1 MQNSMDEEGM
11 EGELEPCG
19 HDSNTPVCMKCIL
32 SKATLQDSHLE
43 LLSEICESLS
53 VSKKDKIRK
62 DLLDLEENIGPL
74 YDSSLGDVEA
84 LLSKVVTQHKDRKN
98 VILDLGDELHKVV
111 DLVINKY
118 LSEAGK
124 IEKEDLDFLQSLKTT
139 FKMSASEIKA
149 AIKEYREFLATD
161 NNKKLSKYQSKNEQ
175 FRKMPT
181 RYELKVTKFQPKHL
195 TEEKLCQIIGVIPWS
210 EKTELT
216 PPVNGDSQ
224 SESPSKDDGS
234 SRSPNAKKANG
245 GNQSKADKL
254 TELND
259 LMESISQATKDLV
272 VALSPKVTRKLAVPK
287 EFNTKATS
295 HKEKVGKGSNVASEE
310 KVGKGSNVASGGKIG
325 KDHYVAS
332 EEKVGKGS
340 NVASGEKVGKDHN
353 VASEEKVGKGSN
365 VASEEKVGKGSNVAS
380 EEKIGKGSNVA
391 SEDKV
396 EKGSNVAFEEKVGK
410 GSKVACEEKV
420 GKGSDVESE
429 EKDGKGSNVAS
440 EEKMGKGS
448 NVASEEKIG
457 KVSNVASE
465 EKVGKGSNVAFEDKV
480 GKGSNVA
487 PEEKVGK
494 RSNVASEVKCLIESK
509 PKSTPI
515 MNGDIES
522 TSTTTQQLQSPPV
535 TSRPRVHFDSEV
547 KKGESSS
554 PRAKS
559 QITVAKSMEID
570 ISIQSTK
577 GPTKD
582 IAALSTLQPIKEQ
595 NSLVDPKCRSSPL
608 KEPSS
613 PKEQSTVTTMHTLPM
628 TFSSI
633 VTAELSKEKKA
644 VEHSSNATEED
655 STKGNLE
662 TNIKNTDLMQSSPQ
676 KTTTEPIVELKE
688 CLENSIIDEDF
699 LVEDFTKTSTIL
711 APESEETNIFANA
724 PWVVD
729 TYETGYTYTYKLACA
744 RSTNQIFVCGNNKV
758 IKQMTSE
765 GKFVEKS
772 STESGN
778 QPFDLALTSDA
789 QLMYSDHNGKCVNI
803 VRNNGK
809 IENLIKLQKW
819 FPMALCTTAA
829 NDLLVTMESED
840 LATCKVVRY
849 AGSTVKQEIQFNV
862 KGEQLYCR
870 ADFINENKNLDVV
883 VSDLGARRIVVV
895 DKYGIFRFNYTGNLQ
910 SNRYKSFGC
919 SGVTTTSKCH
929 IIVADEY
936 NDVLHVIDQNGQF
949 LTYIDNCHVQ
959 RPGGL
964 CSDTED
970 ALYVTEPVANRVKK
984 IKLYR

>member
-1 MQNSMDEEGM
+1 MSLFHKRDFQMQNSMDEEGM
-11 EGELEPCG
+11 EGELESCG

-84 LLSKVVTQHKDRKN
+84 LLSKVVSQHKDRKN

-210 EKTELT
+210 EKTELS

-224 SESPSKDDGS
+224 SESASKDDGS

-310 KVGKGSNVASGGKIG
+310 KVGKGC
-325 KDHYVAS
+325 
-332 EEKVGKGS
+332 

-365 VASEEKVGKGSNVAS
+365 VASEEKMGKGSNIASKEKIGKGSNVASEEKTEKGSNVAYEEKVGKGSNVAS
-380 EEKIGKGSNVA
+380 EEK
-391 SEDKV
+391 
-396 EKGSNVAFEEKVGK
+396 
-410 GSKVACEEKV
+410 
-420 GKGSDVESE
+420 
-429 EKDGKGSNVAS
+429 DGKCSNVAS

-465 EKVGKGSNVAFEDKV
+465 EKVGKGSNVAFEEKV

-494 RSNVASEVKCLIESK
+494 GSNVASEVKCLIESK

-522 TSTTTQQLQSPPV
+522 TSTTTQQQQSPPV

-547 KKGESSS
+547 KKAESSS

-570 ISIQSTK
+570 IPIQSTK
-577 GPTKD
+577 GPTRD

-595 NSLVDPKCRSSPL
+595 TSLVDPKCRSSPL

-633 VTAELSKEKKA
+633 VTAELNKEKKA

-662 TNIKNTDLMQSSPQ
+662 TNSKNTDLMKSSSQ
-676 KTTTEPIVELKE
+676 KTTTEPIVELKD

-711 APESEETNIFANA
+711 TPESEENNIFANA

-819 FPMALCTTAA
+819 FPMALCTTEA

-840 LATCKVVRY
+840 LAMCKVVRY

-862 KGEQLYCR
+862 KGDKLYCR

>member
-1 MQNSMDEEGM
+1 MSLFHKRDFQMQNSMDEEGM
-11 EGELEPCG
+11 EGELESCG

-84 LLSKVVTQHKDRKN
+84 LLSKVVSQHKDRKN

-216 PPVNGDSQ
+216 PPVNGDLQ
-224 SESPSKDDGS
+224 SESASKDDGS
-234 SRSPNAKKANG
+234 ARSPNAKKANG

-310 KVGKGSNVASGGKIG
+310 KVGKGSNVAS
-325 KDHYVAS
+325 
-332 EEKVGKGS
+332 
-340 NVASGEKVGKDHN
+340 
-353 VASEEKVGKGSN
+353 EEKVGKGSN
-365 VASEEKVGKGSNVAS
+365 VASEEKMGKGSNVASKEKNGKGSNVAS
-380 EEKIGKGSNVA
+380 EE
-391 SEDKV
+391 KV

-410 GSKVACEEKV
+410 GSNVA
-420 GKGSDVESE
+420 SE

-465 EKVGKGSNVAFEDKV
+465 EKVGKCSNVAFEEKV

-522 TSTTTQQLQSPPV
+522 TSTTTHSPPV
-535 TSRPRVHFDSEV
+535 TSRPRVHFDSDV
-547 KKGESSS
+547 KKAESSS

-570 ISIQSTK
+570 IPIQSTK
-577 GPTKD
+577 GPTRD

-662 TNIKNTDLMQSSPQ
+662 TNSKNTDLMKSSPQ

-711 APESEETNIFANA
+711 VPESEETNIFANA

-729 TYETGYTYTYKLACA
+729 TYETGYTYTYKLTCA

>member
-84 LLSKVVTQHKDRKN
+84 LLSKVVSQHKDRKN

-224 SESPSKDDGS
+224 SESASKDDGS

-295 HKEKVGKGSNVASEE
+295 HKEKVGKGSN
-310 KVGKGSNVASGGKIG
+310 G
-325 KDHYVAS
+325 
-332 EEKVGKGS
+332 
-340 NVASGEKVGKDHN
+340 
-353 VASEEKVGKGSN
+353 ASEEKVGKGSN

-380 EEKIGKGSNVA
+380 EEKMGKGSNVASKEKIGKGSNVA
-391 SEDKV
+391 SEEKV
-396 EKGSNVAFEEKVGK
+396 EKGSNVAFAEKVGK
-410 GSKVACEEKV
+410 GSNVT
-420 GKGSDVESE
+420 SE

-440 EEKMGKGS
+440 AEKMGNGS

-465 EKVGKGSNVAFEDKV
+465 EKVGKCSNVAFEEKV

-522 TSTTTQQLQSPPV
+522 TSTTTQQQQSPPV

-547 KKGESSS
+547 KKAESSS

-577 GPTKD
+577 GPTRD

-595 NSLVDPKCRSSPL
+595 NSIVDPKCRSSPL

-662 TNIKNTDLMQSSPQ
+662 TNSKNTDLMKSSPQ
-676 KTTTEPIVELKE
+676 KTTTEPIVELKD
-688 CLENSIIDEDF
+688 CLKNSIIDEDF

-840 LATCKVVRY
+840 LAMCKVVRY

-862 KGEQLYCR
+862 KGDKLYCR

>member
-11 EGELEPCG
+11 EGELESCG

-84 LLSKVVTQHKDRKN
+84 LLSKVVSQHKDRKN

-210 EKTELT
+210 EKTELS

-224 SESPSKDDGS
+224 SESASKDDGS

-310 KVGKGSNVASGGKIG
+310 KVGKGC
-325 KDHYVAS
+325 
-332 EEKVGKGS
+332 

-365 VASEEKVGKGSNVAS
+365 VASEEKMGKGSNIASKEKIGKGSNVASEEKTEKGSNVAYEEKVGKGSNVAS
-380 EEKIGKGSNVA
+380 EEK
-391 SEDKV
+391 
-396 EKGSNVAFEEKVGK
+396 
-410 GSKVACEEKV
+410 
-420 GKGSDVESE
+420 
-429 EKDGKGSNVAS
+429 DGKCSNVAS

-465 EKVGKGSNVAFEDKV
+465 EKVGKGSNVAFEEKV

-494 RSNVASEVKCLIESK
+494 GSNVASEVKCLIESK

-522 TSTTTQQLQSPPV
+522 TSTTTQQQQSPPV

-547 KKGESSS
+547 KKAESSS

-570 ISIQSTK
+570 IPIQSTK
-577 GPTKD
+577 GPTRD
-582 IAALSTLQPIKEQ
+582 IAAVSTLQPIKEQ
-595 NSLVDPKCRSSPL
+595 TSLVDPKCRSSPL

-633 VTAELSKEKKA
+633 VTAELNKEKKA

-662 TNIKNTDLMQSSPQ
+662 TNSKNTDLMKSSSQ
-676 KTTTEPIVELKE
+676 KTTTEPIVELKD

-711 APESEETNIFANA
+711 TPESEENNIFANA

-840 LATCKVVRY
+840 LAMCKVVRY

-862 KGEQLYCR
+862 KGDKLYCR

-970 ALYVTEPVANRVKK
+970 ALYVTEPVANRLKK

>member
-11 EGELEPCG
+11 EGELESCG

-224 SESPSKDDGS
+224 SESASQDDGS

-310 KVGKGSNVASGGKIG
+310 KVGKGSNVASGEKI
-325 KDHYVAS
+325 
-332 EEKVGKGS
+332 
-340 NVASGEKVGKDHN
+340 GKDHN

-380 EEKIGKGSNVA
+380 GEKVGKGSNVA
-391 SEDKV
+391 SE
-396 EKGSNVAFEEKVGK
+396 EKV
-410 GSKVACEEKV
+410 
-420 GKGSDVESE
+420 
-429 EKDGKGSNVAS
+429 GKGSNVAS

-448 NVASEEKIG
+448 NVASKEKIG
-457 KVSNVASE
+457 KGSNVASEEKVEKGSNVAFE
-465 EKVGKGSNVAFEDKV
+465 EKVGKGSNVACEEKVGKGSDVAFEEKV

-487 PEEKVGK
+487 SEEKVGK

-522 TSTTTQQLQSPPV
+522 TSTTTQQQQSPPV

-547 KKGESSS
+547 KKAESSS

-570 ISIQSTK
+570 IPIQSTK
-577 GPTKD
+577 GPTRD
-582 IAALSTLQPIKEQ
+582 IAAVSTLQPIKEQ

-633 VTAELSKEKKA
+633 VTAELNKEKKA

-662 TNIKNTDLMQSSPQ
+662 TNSKNTDLMKSSPQ

-711 APESEETNIFANA
+711 VPESEETNIFANA

-840 LATCKVVRY
+840 LAMCKVVRY

-862 KGEQLYCR
+862 KGDKLYCR
-870 ADFINENKNLDVV
+870 ADFINESKNLDVV

>member
-1 MQNSMDEEGM
+1 MSLFHKRDFQMQNSIDEEGM
-11 EGELEPCG
+11 EGELESCG

-224 SESPSKDDGS
+224 SESASKDDGS

-287 EFNTKATS
+287 EFNTKAPS
-295 HKEKVGKGSNVASEE
+295 HK
-310 KVGKGSNVASGGKIG
+310 
-325 KDHYVAS
+325 
-332 EEKVGKGS
+332 EKVGKGS

-380 EEKIGKGSNVA
+380 KEKIGKGSNVA
-391 SEDKV
+391 SEEKV
-396 EKGSNVAFEEKVGK
+396 EKCSNVAFEEKVGK
-410 GSKVACEEKV
+410 CSNVACEEKV
-420 GKGSDVESE
+420 GKCSDV
-429 EKDGKGSNVAS
+429 AF
-440 EEKMGKGS
+440 
-448 NVASEEKIG
+448 
-457 KVSNVASE
+457 E
-465 EKVGKGSNVAFEDKV
+465 EKVGKGSNVA
-480 GKGSNVA
+480 S
-487 PEEKVGK
+487 EEKVGK

-509 PKSTPI
+509 PKSTPV

-522 TSTTTQQLQSPPV
+522 TSTTTQQQQSPPA
-535 TSRPRVHFDSEV
+535 TRRLKVHFDSEV
-547 KKGESSS
+547 KKAESSS

-559 QITVAKSMEID
+559 EITVAKSMEID
-570 ISIQSTK
+570 IPIQSTK
-577 GPTKD
+577 GPTRD
-582 IAALSTLQPIKEQ
+582 IAAVSTLQPIKEQ

-608 KEPSS
+608 KELSS

-662 TNIKNTDLMQSSPQ
+662 TNSKNTDLMKSSPQ

-711 APESEETNIFANA
+711 VPESEETNIFANA

-840 LATCKVVRY
+840 LAMCKVVRY

-862 KGEQLYCR
+862 KGDKLYCR